1 MNQQRFDLCEQLCA
15 HIDSLQENNADAAS
29 IRGVMASSMGRQKLA
44 VRYFQRAIEVAPRR
58 CEFHA
63 NLAGMF
69 LLQGDPDK
77 ALAAY
82 QRSLTLKP
90 HQLEIQLGCAT
101 ALLELGRFDE
111 ARAMMLAAHRRQP
124 SSCHVLMRLFRG
136 DYETGR
142 LDEAEAWLQQVLKL
156 DAGHAEAHYCYG
168 MLLSGNGQHQAE
180 AEAEVKE
187 ALRLNPVHAGAA
199 LLLSEL
205 KSYTVRDA
213 DVELLASMHAD
224 TRLPVTDKV
233 KLGFAYGKVLDDLGE
248 YDQAFDCFEQANQ
261 LRSEQ
266 STYDNDQELGHLQLL
281 KDTYTPQVLAHASDR
296 ECDAPLFIV
305 GMPRSGST
313 LVEQIL
319 AAHPDVVARGEC
331 GFFDDALAV
340 SSSQEEPLTVESL
353 AAYDEQQW
361 GRVADDYLQK
371 LQQADTALRY
381 TDKTLTNIRLIG
393 AIHCALPKARII
405 HVQRHPLDN
414 CLSIFRHNLLG
425 AQFDYGRKLGE
436 LGYYYRMYQQL
447 MQHWRDVL
455 PAGVLYEVDYQSL
468 VADPEPQTRQL
479 LDACGL
485 EWNESCLRF
494 YEADNVVRTASFMQV
509 RKPVSSGSVGVWK
522 HYEKQL
528 QPLIRILGV
537 DAGQSH

>member
-1 MNQQRFDLCEQLCA
+1 
-15 HIDSLQENNADAAS
+15 
-29 IRGVMASSMGRQKLA
+29 
-44 VRYFQRAIEVAPRR
+44 VRYFQQAIEVAPRR

-63 NLAGMF
+63 NLAGIF

-82 QRSLTLKP
+82 QRSLALKP

-101 ALLELGRFDE
+101 ALMGLGRFDE
-111 ARAMMLAAHRRQP
+111 AKAMMLAAHKRQ
-124 SSCHVLMRLFRG
+124 SSNCNALMKLFRI
-136 DYETGR
+136 DYESGR
-142 LDEAEAWLQQVLKL
+142 SDEAEGWLQQVLTL
-156 DAGHAEAHYCYG
+156 DAGHAEAHYCYA
-168 MLLSGNGQHQAE
+168 MLLSESGRQQQAE
-180 AEAEVKE
+180 IEVRE
-187 ALRLNPVHAGAA
+187 ALRLNPVDADAA

-205 KSYTVRDA
+205 KAYVERDA

-224 TRLPVTDKV
+224 TRLAAAGKI

-266 STYDNDQELGHLQLL
+266 STYDNDQELGHLQMVM
-281 KDTYTPQVLAHASDR
+281 DTYTPQVLAHASERDS
-296 ECDAPLFIV
+296 DAPLFIV

-331 GFFDDALAV
+331 GFFEDALAV
-340 SSSQEEPLTVESL
+340 NSSQEEPLTLELL
-353 AAYDEQQW
+353 AAYDKQQW
-361 GRVADDYLQK
+361 GQVADDYLQQ
-371 LQQADTALRY
+371 LQQSDSVLRY

-393 AIHCALPKARII
+393 AIHCALPHARII

-425 AQFDYGRKLGE
+425 SQFDYGRKLGE

-455 PAGVLYEVDYQSL
+455 PAGVLCEVDYQSL

-494 YEADNVVRTASFMQV
+494 YEAYNVVRTASFMQV